1 MKNKIKNYGNLSFNF
16 SKLSNKIRIHSSL
29 NNICKQLSN
38 ISLTDSKIVNLKC
51 GRKKVNSTNRINSTT
66 NQTHSL
72 IYSSK
77 SCKSKNTLYKFRHFY
92 NNDSFEI
99 DNNLKI
105 ENAVSFSMIKKYSDI
120 DENRIKLKKKNL
132 ILKENLKLLLN
143 EVKKYKKHEK
153 NNIPLKEYEKQ
164 IEYYMNEIE
173 RYQKEIIE
181 LKEKYITVIQENE
194 ELKRYINSEINKLNN
209 SKIINSICQ
218 TDINKSNINKSN
230 INKSNKIKNLKS
242 FKYLNLNLKEY
253 LNNGKKL
260 KLNKC
265 PKITKSRRNINKPII
280 KSQNYLLIE
289 DKDLRKNSAK
299 NIIKKSNINNNDNS
313 ENFNSNIITKIN
325 NNLKN
330 NDSNIIKNFKMNY
343 KYNIN
348 KITFKK
354 VENKANIKNN
364 INKTLTKNKI
374 NQNSLKDISFELN
387 KSVNLSKS
395 FRFNKDNDYKK
406 LENNKIYLN
415 KYNNYI
421 YFNNHTFNEN

>member
-1 MKNKIKNYGNLSFNF
+1 MKNKNKNFGNLSFNF

-38 ISLTDSKIVNLKC
+38 ISLTDSKIVNLKY
-51 GRKKVNSTNRINSTT
+51 GRKKINSTNRINSTT

-105 ENAVSFSMIKKYSDI
+105 ENAVSFSMINKYNDN
-120 DENRIKLKKKNL
+120 DENMLKLKKKNL
-132 ILKENLKLLLN
+132 LLKENLKFLLN
-143 EVKKYKKHEK
+143 EVKKYKKNEK
-153 NNIPLKEYEKQ
+153 NNIPVKEYEKQ
-164 IEYYMNEIE
+164 IEYYLNEIE

-253 LNNGKKL
+253 LDKGKKL

-265 PKITKSRRNINKPII
+265 PKITKSSRNINKPII
-280 KSQNYLLIE
+280 KNQNYLLIE

-374 NQNSLKDISFELN
+374 NKNSLKDISFELN

-395 FRFNKDNDYKK
+395 FRYNKDTDYKK